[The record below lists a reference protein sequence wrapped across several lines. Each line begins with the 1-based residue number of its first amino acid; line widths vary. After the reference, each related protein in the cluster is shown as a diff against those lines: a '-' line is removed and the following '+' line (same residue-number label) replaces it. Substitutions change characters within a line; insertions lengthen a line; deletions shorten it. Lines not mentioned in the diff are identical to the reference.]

1 MLHVLKHPLIDHKL
15 AIMRNKDTSSK
26 DFKENLDEIAAL
38 MVYEISKELPVKE
51 VEVETPI
58 CKTVCRQLASD
69 VVLVPILRAGL
80 GMVDGIKKCFIY
92 WGYLCYFKC
101 IY

>member
-51 VEVETPI
+51 VEVE
-58 CKTVCRQLASD
+58 
-69 VVLVPILRAGL
+69 
-80 GMVDGIKKCFIY
+80 
-92 WGYLCYFKC
+92 
-101 IY
+101 